1 MLLCGLGAYIAMNI
15 LIKNTNA
22 MAKAYNG
29 GQKREADQIES
40 VTEVPVRTVYQ
51 QNSYTEREITMLSME
66 QAQKQA
72 ASQMPPRGVLYFVQT
87 QQSVTVDKDEFR
99 IGKNAGMSDY
109 VITNNSSVSR
119 QHAVIQRRNGQFFVT
134 DLGSTK

>member
-1 MLLCGLGAYIAMNI
+1 MNI

-29 GQKREADQIES
+29 GQKREPDQIES

-51 QNSYTEREITMLSME
+51 QNSYTERETTMLSME

-72 ASQMPPRGVLYFVQT
+72 ASQMPPRRVLLLCT
-87 QQSVTVDKDEFR
+87 DTAECCR
-99 IGKNAGMSDY
+99 G
-109 VITNNSSVSR
+109 
-119 QHAVIQRRNGQFFVT
+119 QRRVP
-134 DLGSTK
+134 DW